1 MKKSLL
7 SESSFVRAIG
17 IEPTCLAAPD
27 PKSGASASFATPAL
41 KWSFIF
47 SMAALQIQ
55 GGDANVRAFD
65 EKIKNTCFCVNSFK
79 METVAA
85 IPKYNL
91 SEDQEK
97 KLILREYRALL
108 RSMKPKLKPGDKELV
123 RMAFEMAADAHKTM
137 RRKSGEPYILHPL
150 AVARICVEEIG
161 LGVRSTICSLLHDT
175 VEDTDISLEDIERQF
190 GNEIARIVDGLTKIS
205 TVIDVNAS
213 QQAENFKKILLT
225 LTDDPRVILIKLADR
240 LHNMRTLESMK
251 REKQLKIASETV
263 YVYAPL
269 AHRMGLYTIKTEMED
284 LAMKYMEPDTY
295 KEIARKLS
303 ETRRERT
310 RYINEFI
317 RPIREKMEKAEFNFE
332 IYGRPKSIH
341 SIWNKMKKK
350 GVSFEEVYDL
360 FAIRVILN
368 SPPER
373 EKEDCWK
380 VYSMITDEYTPSPER
395 LRDWLSNPKS
405 NGYEALH
412 TTVMG
417 PQGKWVEVQIRTK
430 RMNEIAEKG
439 LAAHWKYKEGTAD
452 ESRFD
457 KWFHQIREA
466 LQSQDADTVD
476 FLQDFKTSFLAEEIY
491 VYTPKGDVKML
502 PVGSTA
508 LDFAFAIH
516 SAVGARCI
524 GAKVNHKL
532 VPLSHKL
539 RSGDQIEIITS
550 NKQKPSEDWLNIVV
564 TAKAKSKIKDALKEE
579 KRKIAEDGKYFVQR
593 KLEAIGAAYQQHNI
607 DILTEFY
614 KQPSTL
620 DFFYQVA
627 TKSIDLKEL
636 KDFHILG
643 DKLEAPKP
651 QRPHIEIKT
660 DQQLHT
666 DFNKKDAELIIFG
679 ESSDRILY
687 NLANCCKPIPGD
699 DVFGFVTT
707 GKGLTIHRTNC
718 PNASK
723 LLANYGHR
731 VVKTKWA
738 KNKEISFL
746 TGLNIIGL
754 DDVGVVHKITNLI
767 SGEMKINIG
776 ALSIEAKEGIFR
788 GSFKVF
794 VHDKEELDELVHR
807 LKSLSGIHAVERFD
821 AELV

>member
-1 MKKSLL
+1 M
-7 SESSFVRAIG
+7 
-17 IEPTCLAAPD
+17 EPAAV
-27 PKSGASASFATPAL
+27 AS
-41 KWSFIF
+41 I
-47 SMAALQIQ
+47 
-55 GGDANVRAFD
+55 
-65 EKIKNTCFCVNSFK
+65 
-79 METVAA
+79 
-85 IPKYNL
+85 YNL
-91 SEDQEK
+91 NEEQEK

-108 RSMKPKLKPGDKELV
+108 RGLKPKLKPGDKELV
-123 RMAFEMAADAHKTM
+123 RVAFEMSADAHKTM

-161 LGVRSTICSLLHDT
+161 LGVRSTICALLHDT
-175 VEDTDISLEDIERQF
+175 VEDTDITLEDVEREF
-190 GNEIARIVDGLTKIS
+190 GNEITRIVDGLTKIS
-205 TVIDVNAS
+205 NVIDVNAS

-225 LTDDPRVILIKLADR
+225 LTDDPRVILIKLSDR
-240 LHNMRTLESMK
+240 LHNMRTLDSMK
-251 REKQLKIASETV
+251 REKQLKISSETV

-269 AHRMGLYTIKTEMED
+269 AHRMGLYNIKTELED
-284 LAMKYMEPDTY
+284 LAMKYMEPDAY
-295 KEIARKLS
+295 KEIARKLA
-303 ETRRERT
+303 ETKRERT

-317 RPIREKMEKAEFNFE
+317 KPIKDKLEKGSFEFE

-350 GVSFEEVYDL
+350 AVDFEEVYDL

-368 SPPER
+368 SPTER

-380 VYSMITDEYTPSPER
+380 VYSFITDEYTPAPER

-439 LAAHWKYKEGTAD
+439 LAAHWKYKEGAAD

-457 KWFHQIREA
+457 KWFQQIREV
-466 LQSQDADTVD
+466 LNTQDSDSVD

-508 LDFAFAIH
+508 LDFAFSIH
-516 SAVGARCI
+516 SAVGSQCI

-532 VPLSHKL
+532 VPISHKL
-539 RSGDQIEIITS
+539 RSGDQVEIITS
-550 NKQKPSEDWLNIVV
+550 SKQKPNEDWLGIVV

-579 KRKIAEDGKYFVQR
+579 KRKVADEGKYLMQR
-593 KLEAIGAAYQQHNI
+593 KLEGVGAAFNQHNV
-607 DILTEFY
+607 DILTTFY
-614 KQPSTL
+614 KLPSSL
-620 DFFYQVA
+620 DLYYQISV
-627 TKSIDLKEL
+627 KNIDLKEL
-636 KDFHILG
+636 KEFNILG
-643 DKLEAPKP
+643 DKLEPPKP
-651 QRPHIEIKT
+651 VRPINEPKSESSGSSIS
-660 DQQLHT
+660 
-666 DFNKKDAELIIFG
+666 KKDSELIIFG
-679 ESSDRILY
+679 ESSDRIVY

-718 PNASK
+718 PNATK
-723 LLANYGHR
+723 LMANYGHR

-746 TGLNIIGL
+746 TGLKIVGL
-754 DDVGVVHKITNLI
+754 DDVGVIHKITNLI
-767 SGEMKINIG
+767 SGELKVNIS
-776 ALSIEAKEGIFR
+776 AMTIEAKEGLFFGNI
-788 GSFKVF
+788 KVY
-794 VHDKEELDELVHR
+794 VHDKEELEELVGR
-807 LKSLSGIHAVERFD
+807 LKKLPGIETVDRYDTEQ
-821 AELV
+821 VI